1 MAQVKSRVLDQLFE
15 NHEIRLPEALV
26 RQEVRAL
33 KEQMLQRVPEAER
46 ESVSLP
52 DDVFRQRAERQVALG
67 LITREIVREHELTA
81 DAEKV
86 RERIEELAEPYT
98 DKEQVVAWYYRNEEQ
113 LGGVEMAV
121 LEDTVV
127 ETVLEAAR
135 VSLQHRS
142 YADIIA
148 GRMPEDDDADGEGA
162 AGEDPPSGEDA
173 G

>member
-1 MAQVKSRVLDQLFE
+1 M
-15 NHEIRLPEALV
+15 I
-26 RQEVRAL
+26 
-33 KEQMLQRVPEAER
+33 
-46 ESVSLP
+46 
-52 DDVFRQRAERQVALG
+52 
-67 LITREIVREHELTA
+67 
-81 DAEKV
+81 
-86 RERIEELAEPYT
+86 
-98 DKEQVVAWYYRNEEQ
+98 AWYYRNEEQ

-127 ETVLEAAR
+127 ETVLEAAQ